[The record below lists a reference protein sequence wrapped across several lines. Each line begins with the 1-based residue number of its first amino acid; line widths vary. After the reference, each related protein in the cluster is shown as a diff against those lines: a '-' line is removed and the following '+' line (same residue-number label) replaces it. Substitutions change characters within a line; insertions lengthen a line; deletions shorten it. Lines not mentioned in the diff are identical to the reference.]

1 MNLYCRL
8 VSRLLSMVN
17 GGGGAA
23 LWFRALILLWRYGRR
38 RSILWVHLRSR
49 PKKKKKT
56 PETKNKKKWRR
67 RTTASRCFNL
77 CSFLW
82 SLPSFLSFFFID
94 FIFGLVRRGVLEKK
108 NNRRWEN
115 GGRGALRGHRF
126 VPWENTWAG
135 QHFGDEFLLLFFF
148 FFFFFLFLFL
158 FFFSV
163 LCLPFGFIVFSVS
176 FVASAAFVVQLFR
189 VVFVGPVGRRVPVV
203 PGWPRLIYGCTSYG
217 HEATTTKKKEKNR
230 KNRQGKDTAI
240 TSAFSGFPFIKKKQ
254 KTKNKKRNETL
265 FFLFCFLVSSR
276 FSFLDFFFFYR
287 VLLGFYW
294 VWLASFKEKKT
305 LTSCFLLVLP
315 GFTGFLLGLMGVD
328 LSLYL
333 LVLPSFLLGFY
344 WVWLACL
351 TKKTLTSLFVGFT
364 EFYRVLSILIGFH
377 LASISLFF
385 IGFYLVLPSFFYI
398 KGLKSSSLWIL
409 RIEFWFELFLKF
421 WWLQN

>member
-1 MNLYCRL
+1 ME
-8 VSRLLSMVN
+8 
-17 GGGGAA
+17 GGGQHFGFA
-23 LWFRALILLWRYGRR
+23 LWFFYGAMVDDAA
-38 RSILWVHLRSR
+38 SCGFIFGLDQ
-49 PKKKKKT
+49 KKKKNT
-56 PETKNKKKWRR
+56 RDEEQEEVEEEDD
-67 RTTASRCFNL
+67 
-77 CSFLW
+77 SFTMFQ
-82 SLPSFLSFFFID
+82 SLLFSLVFAFLSFVFFID

-351 TKKTLTSLFVGFT
+351 TKKTLTSLSVGFT